1 MTRLLDN
8 TQSVKV
14 GYRAHIM
21 AQYGQ
26 RELYI
31 YSQTYTNTKSVY
43 ASYSAVPSF
52 STYRFILTV
61 GECVCLLRY
70 VL

>member
-52 STYRFILTV
+52 
-61 GECVCLLRY
+61 
-70 VL
+70 